1 MGKLFKESGRI
12 VHISFMGQ
20 QAEYGLPHRYLQE
33 KQSNVY
39 KNFIDKIQ
47 NIMSQAVL
55 SRRCDKKDGSLLL
68 VGDDMLLHWASELV
82 FPVP

>member
-33 KQSNVY
+33 KQSNVH
-39 KNFIDKIQ
+39 KNCIDKIQ
-47 NIMSQAVL
+47 YNVS
-55 SRRCDKKDGSLLL
+55 GSFITQ
-68 VGDDMLLHWASELV
+68 VW
-82 FPVP
+82 